1 MAITIHYQNQVLE
14 IPFETLPKNANASY
28 LFGLPQIMPR
38 PLCTGMGKCGRCKVR
53 YHSDIPELSPLEQT
67 LLNREEQEN
76 NIRLACKH
84 PLQDNAVLTVL
95 MICSKTR
102 PDTICTLKKAI
113 RKKSHIIRRLGN
125 NVHSV

>member
-84 PLQDNAVLTVL
+84 PCR
-95 MICSKTR
+95 ITR
-102 PDTICTLKKAI
+102 Y
-113 RKKSHIIRRLGN
+113 
-125 NVHSV
+125 

>member
-67 LLNREEQEN
+67 LLSREEQEN

-84 PLQDNAVLTVL
+84 PLQDNAVLTVFGDL
-95 MICSKTR
+95 QQNATR
-102 PDTICTLKKAI
+102 YDLHWNIFKPFASTL
-113 RKKSHIIRRLGN
+113 RN
-125 NVHSV
+125 